1 MAGLPDR
8 RIVTALTHLPI
19 PATGGIPPVAF
30 PPEIALAFRAGAWAV
45 FNLSGGKDSSAALFA
60 TMLALDAIG
69 HPRSRRIAVHA
80 DLGRAEWDSTPGMVE
95 TLAALAQIPLHVR
108 RRRGGDLI
116 DRWEQ
121 RFANGKTRY
130 ENLEIYNLIG
140 PWSSASLRFC
150 TSEQKA
156 QVLGP
161 FLAREL
167 AANTI
172 VQIIGIRRDES
183 PARSKAPDWKVDS
196 RFARPG
202 NTRGTAMMVWHP
214 ILHWSTDQV
223 FALHDALGIPLHE
236 AYQCYGS
243 TRLSCRYCVLQS
255 LADAKASASAPT
267 NRETLL
273 HLVDLEARSTF
284 SFQPTRWLADTAPH
298 LLPAGLQSDIER
310 AKRDAAE
317 RRALEAAMPADLRFC
332 KGWPPRLPTL
342 DEAARI
348 ANSRAALL
356 ARHQLG
362 NRFRD
367 ARAVRDRFQQLM
379 LAKAA

>member
-1 MAGLPDR
+1 MPGRVAVTAVN
-8 RIVTALTHLPI
+8 RIVLP
-19 PATGGIPPVAF
+19 AASAIPPIAL
-30 PPEIALAFRAGAWAV
+30 PPEIERALRDGAWAV

-80 DLGRAEWDSTPGMVE
+80 DLGRAEWDSTPDMVE
-95 TLAALAQIPLHVR
+95 ALAVRAGIRLHVR

-121 RFANGKTRY
+121 RFANGKARY

-161 FLAREL
+161 FLAREF
-167 AANTI
+167 AGETI

-183 PARSKAPDWKVDS
+183 AARSKAPEWKPDD

-202 NTRGTAMMVWHP
+202 NANGTAMMVWHP
-214 ILHWSTDQV
+214 IVHWATDQV

-236 AYQCYGS
+236 AYTCYGS

-267 NRETLL
+267 NREALL
-273 HLVDLEARSTF
+273 QLVDLEARSTF
-284 SFQPTRWLADTAPH
+284 SFQPARWLADTAPH
-298 LLPAGLQSDIER
+298 LLPTTLRADIER
-310 AKRDAAE
+310 AKRDASE

-342 DEAARI
+342 DEATRI
-348 ANSRAALL
+348 AASRASIL
-356 ARHQLG
+356 ARHRLD
-362 NRFRD
+362 NRFSD
-367 ARAVRDRFQQLM
+367 ARAVRGRFEQLM
-379 LAKAA
+379 LAKPA